1 MCGASARADA
11 ANCQHCG
18 SRLAT
23 IACPACF
30 GMMFLGAKFC
40 SHCGAPAARAS
51 RTELTK
57 HLCPRCKSAM
67 DPVQVGT
74 SSLEECGR
82 CHGVWA
88 DKQTVE
94 QICASS
100 EQQAAVLGIA
110 SVETKEQEM
119 ELEEKIRYVPC
130 PDCGQ
135 LMNRVHFANCSKVIV
150 DVCKAHGTWFDK
162 DELRRIVEF
171 IRSGGLTLAREREIA
186 ALEAKRKRLLETPS
200 PGGPA
205 TPEPLSIPSASADLG
220 DIVVAAGKLLDLFF

>member
-1 MCGASARADA
+1 
-11 ANCQHCG
+11 
-18 SRLAT
+18 
-23 IACPACF
+23 
-30 GMMFLGAKFC
+30 
-40 SHCGAPAARAS
+40 
-51 RTELTK
+51 
-57 HLCPRCKSAM
+57 M

-82 CHGVWA
+82 CHGVWV

-119 ELEEKIRYVPC
+119 QLEEKIRYVPC
-130 PDCGQ
+130 PGCGQ

-220 DIVVAAGKLLDLFF
+220 DIVAAAGKLLDLFFRG